1 MIIEGLCTT
10 RHRDGSINLAPMGP
24 VVDAELTSFL
34 FRPFKSSTTYA
45 NLKATGCGVFHVT
58 DDVEL
63 IARAAV
69 GAGFHSRQERRA
81 ESREQAEAAS
91 AFSPQPSA
99 LDPLRPDSATVT
111 HSEGTTPATLPEMFP
126 AVKVDGMV
134 LASACRWYEFEVVSI
149 DESSDRT
156 VMETRLL
163 HIGRLRDYFGLNRA
177 KHAVLELA
185 ILATRLPW
193 TDREEIDRQREQCG
207 TLIEKTAGDAE
218 RRAFAYLCEYIDRQ
232 LVHNRPDDGDVEGL
246 SGM

>member
-1 MIIEGLCTT
+1 LAEKPADRIGGNENRPVIIEGLCTT
-10 RHRDGSINLAPMGP
+10 RNQDGSINLAPMGP

-69 GAGFHSRQERRA
+69 GAGGGSVF
-81 ESREQAEAAS
+81 
-91 AFSPQPSA
+91 PSG
-99 LDPLRPDSATVT
+99 PTP
-111 HSEGTTPATLPEMFP
+111 EGDTPPEMFP

-156 VMETRLL
+156 EMETRLL
-163 HIGRLRDYFGLNRA
+163 HTGLLRDYFGLNRA

-193 TDREEIDRQREQCG
+193 TDRDEIDRQRKQCG

-218 RRAFAYLCEYIDRQ
+218 RRAFAFLCDYMLSQ
-232 LVHNRPDDGDVEGL
+232 LP
-246 SGM
+246 